1 VLINIVGKAYGE
13 LFEEFEG
20 NIDVGTVQGSG
31 DVKYHKGF
39 RGKFTGRSGRPID
52 VVLAS
57 NPSHL
62 EAVDPVVEGMARA
75 LQDRLVEHEG
85 SAAHPVLPLLIH
97 GDAAFAGQGVVA
109 ETLNMSAL
117 PGYETGGTVHLVIN
131 NQLGFTTNPESARS
145 SVYAT
150 DVAKM
155 VQAPIFH
162 VNGDDPEAC
171 VRVGRLAFA
180 FRQQFH
186 KDVVI
191 DLVCY
196 RRFGHNEQDDPSL
209 TQPLLYQLI
218 KEHRSVR
225 KLYTESL
232 VRRGDIDLDQAE
244 AALRD
249 FSRRLQA
256 ALDETRASA
265 PPRPTS
271 LPPPPPPATVLAPI
285 ETGVPQAALEQV
297 VAALGTYP
305 DGFTVHPKLQRVF
318 DARSK
323 LWAGGEVD
331 WALGEALAYG
341 TLALDGRDVRV
352 AGQDTRRG
360 TFGHRNAALVDYMTG
375 AEYIPLANLGPGKFC
390 IYDSLL
396 SEFAAVGFEYG
407 YSLIDRDGLVAWEA
421 QFGDFVNGAQII
433 IDQFLAAAEVKWGQT
448 SGLVL
453 LLPHGF
459 EGQGAEHSSARLER
473 FLFLCAEDNM
483 QVADVTT
490 SAQLFHLLRRQVLRT
505 DRKPLILFTPKRY
518 LRGREA
524 YSKVSELTQGHF
536 LEVLDDPAEL
546 DRDAV
551 RRVVVATG
559 KVGLDVLGA
568 RDKAGRTDV
577 AVVRIEQLYPWPNDA
592 LAAAVTGYER
602 ADEVVWVQE
611 EPENMGAW
619 MYLRDRLDGLFGADY
634 RLGHVLRPAS
644 GSPATGSHA
653 MHELEQDDLV
663 RRALG

>member
-1 VLINIVGKAYGE
+1 
-13 LFEEFEG
+13 
-20 NIDVGTVQGSG
+20 
-31 DVKYHKGF
+31 
-39 RGKFTGRSGRPID
+39 
-52 VVLAS
+52 
-57 NPSHL
+57 
-62 EAVDPVVEGMARA
+62 
-75 LQDRLVEHEG
+75 
-85 SAAHPVLPLLIH
+85 
-97 GDAAFAGQGVVA
+97 
-109 ETLNMSAL
+109 
-117 PGYETGGTVHLVIN
+117 
-131 NQLGFTTNPESARS
+131 
-145 SVYAT
+145 
-150 DVAKM
+150 
-155 VQAPIFH
+155 
-162 VNGDDPEAC
+162 
-171 VRVGRLAFA
+171 
-180 FRQQFH
+180 
-186 KDVVI
+186 
-191 DLVCY
+191 
-196 RRFGHNEQDDPSL
+196 
-209 TQPLLYQLI
+209 
-218 KEHRSVR
+218 
-225 KLYTESL
+225 
-232 VRRGDIDLDQAE
+232 
-244 AALRD
+244 
-249 FSRRLQA
+249 
-256 ALDETRASA
+256 
-265 PPRPTS
+265 
-271 LPPPPPPATVLAPI
+271 
-285 ETGVPQAALEQV
+285 
-297 VAALGTYP
+297 
-305 DGFTVHPKLQRVF
+305 
-318 DARSK
+318 
-323 LWAGGEVD
+323 
-331 WALGEALAYG
+331 
-341 TLALDGRDVRV
+341 
-352 AGQDTRRG
+352 
-360 TFGHRNAALVDYMTG
+360 MTG

-453 LLPHGF
+453 LLPHGY

-490 SAQLFHLLRRQVLRT
+490 AAQLFHLLRRQVLRT

-524 YSKVSELTQGHF
+524 YSQVSELTQGHF
-536 LEVLDDPAEL
+536 LEVLDDPVEL

-559 KVGLDVLGA
+559 KVRLDVLGA

-619 MYLRDRLDGLFGADY
+619 MFVRDRLDGLFGADY